1 MASEDR
7 VAGEIVGTS
16 DEGGGRGTGG
26 GLGELEEEEVMGE
39 GSAFGVYRRIKVTP
53 SSGEVLE
60 DGIRALALVW
70 LLR

>member
-16 DEGGGRGTGG
+16 DEGGGRGMGG

-39 GSAFGVYRRIKVTP
+39 GSAFG
-53 SSGEVLE
+53 GL
-60 DGIRALALVW
+60 
-70 LLR
+70 